1 MLQIIVVYFLANLG
15 QFPAHRISPMIGDR
29 LFFFTFILSLFLY
42 ANHALARVSN
52 ITFSDHPTTCSPL
65 IVSWQGGVPPF
76 TVVFLTVDVRAE
88 PEPDGTIAG
97 DVVRVADTGNARRVV
112 WTAAIKAGKVLVA
125 VVRDG
130 LQQNFSSAKRVVQTS
145 NDVTCLA
152 ALVRSFG
159 L

>member
-1 MLQIIVVYFLANLG
+1 
-15 QFPAHRISPMIGDR
+15 MIGDR
-29 LFFFTFILSLFLY
+29 LFFFACFLSLSLY
-42 ANHALARVSN
+42 ANYALARVSN

-65 IVSWQGGVPPF
+65 TVSWQGGEPPF
-76 TVVFLTVDVRAE
+76 TVVFLTVNVRAE

-97 DVVRVADTGNARRVV
+97 NVVRVAETGNARRLV
-112 WTAAIKAGKVLVA
+112 WTAAIKAGEVLVA

-152 ALVRSFG
+152 ALVRYFSLWFA
-159 L
+159 LID